1 MAEPLP
7 AKMTQVARAVAAG
20 RYRYT
25 YHGAQQRIARGIHEH
40 DVETALANGEI
51 IEDYPHHRYGPAC
64 LILSSATAGDPLHV
78 VCSLRE
84 IVDIISVYRPD
95 PDEWEADWKTRRRSP

>member
-7 AKMTQVARAVAAG
+7 AKMAQVARAVAAG
-20 RYRYT
+20 RYHYT
-25 YHGAQQRIARGIHEH
+25 YHGAQQRIARGIYGH

-64 LILSSATAGDPLHV
+64 LILGAALRWRPAARHVLAAGD
-78 VCSLRE
+78 R
-84 IVDIISVYRPD
+84 
-95 PDEWEADWKTRRRSP
+95 